1 MGPAVTD
8 YFIAGINSI
17 QLDLPYTQS
26 STKTPPLLV
35 FPVLI
40 INYLSLSLSSSLQIE
55 LAVPKI
61 PARGTQGA
69 L

>member
-40 INYLSLSLSSSLQIE
+40 INYLSLSLSSSL
-55 LAVPKI
+55 
-61 PARGTQGA
+61 
-69 L
+69 